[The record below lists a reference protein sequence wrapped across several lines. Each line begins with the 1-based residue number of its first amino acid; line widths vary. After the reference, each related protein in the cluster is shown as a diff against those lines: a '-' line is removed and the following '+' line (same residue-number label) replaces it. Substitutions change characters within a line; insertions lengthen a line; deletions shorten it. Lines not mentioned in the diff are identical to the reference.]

1 MEKRLIVAL
10 SGGLLLWIS
19 AVALLC
25 LVPPVSR
32 DALVHHLAIPRLYL
46 EAGGMAEYPAY
57 GFSYYPMNLDIL
69 YLIPLYLGND
79 IAPKFIHFAFGLLTA
94 WLIHRHLRPRLGRA
108 YALTGAI
115 LFLSIPIIVKLSITV
130 YVDLGLVFFSAA
142 ALFLLL
148 EWIRSGFRMRYLLA
162 SALACGLGM
171 GTKYNGLIVCFL
183 LTLFIPWID
192 SRYRPGEKPRLRRAT
207 GLALLYLAV
216 ALLAFSP
223 WMVRNW
229 RWTGNPIYPLYKRI
243 FNPEPPPAR
252 PVADPGPARKKG
264 RGQLTFRAQV
274 YGESSLEI
282 ALLPLRIF
290 FQGEDG
296 NPRYF
301 DGRLNPF
308 LFFLPIAA
316 FIRPRDPPEMRREK
330 GICLAFALLFL
341 AFALFST
348 VMRIRYIAP
357 MIPPLVVLSVFGMQ
371 NLWQKATRLG
381 KPYPARIGQAGGILL
396 LLFFLSLNVGYLASQ
411 YRYVRPLAYLSGAW
425 TRAEYISRYRPEY
438 PAMAYINQNLP
449 QDVRI
454 LFVFLG
460 GRGYYCHRP
469 YIFDFA
475 DKQSKLAMLA
485 RTASDP
491 GQIQAGLK
499 KIGITHLL
507 VGDRLLRSW
516 VAEKFSPQSAARLDR
531 FFQQHTRW
539 LFHENGV
546 SLLALKP
553 GPTEEERDVQGKK
566 RLRGGAGP

>member
-10 SGGLLLWIS
+10 SGGLLLWVV

-46 EAGGMAEYPAY
+46 EAGGMVEYPAY
-57 GFSYYPMNLDIL
+57 VFSYYPMNLDIL
-69 YLIPLYLGND
+69 YLIGLYLGND
-79 IAPKFIHFAFGLLTA
+79 IVPKFIHFAFALLTA
-94 WLIHRHLRPRLGRA
+94 WLIHRHLRPRLGRV
-108 YALTGAI
+108 YALIGAI

-142 ALFLLL
+142 ALFLLF
-148 EWIRSGFRMRYLLA
+148 EWIQSGFRIRYLLA

-171 GTKYNGLIVCFL
+171 GTKYNGLIACFL
-183 LTLFIPWID
+183 LTVFIPWID
-192 SRYRPGEKPRLRRAT
+192 SRYRPGERPRLTRAT
-207 GLALLYLAV
+207 GLVLLYLAV

-229 RWTGNPIYPLYKRI
+229 RWTGNPIYPLYNRV
-243 FNPEPPPAR
+243 FNPKPPPAQ
-252 PVADPGPARKKG
+252 AMAEPGTARKKG
-264 RGQLTFRAQV
+264 RGQLTFRAQA

-308 LFFLPIAA
+308 LLFLPIAA
-316 FIRPRDPPEMRREK
+316 FIRPRDPPEIQREK

-341 AFALFST
+341 AFALFTT

-357 MIPPLVVLSVFGMQ
+357 MIPPLVVLSVFGIH
-371 NLWQKATRLG
+371 NLWQKATHSH
-381 KPYPARIGQAGGILL
+381 PAKVARAGGILL
-396 LLFFLSLNVGYLASQ
+396 LLFFLSLNVSYLLSQ

-438 PAMAYINQNLP
+438 PAMEYINQNLP
-449 QDVRI
+449 TDARI
-454 LFVFLG
+454 LFVFMG
-460 GRGYYCHRP
+460 GRGYYCHRT

-475 DKQSKLAMLA
+475 NNQSKLATLA
-485 RTASDP
+485 RTASGP
-491 GQIQAGLK
+491 GQIHAGLK
-499 KIGITHLL
+499 KMGITHLL
-507 VGDRLLRSW
+507 MGDRLLQSW
-516 VAEKFSPQSAARLDR
+516 VAEAFSPQAAARLDR
-531 FFQQHTRW
+531 FFRHYTRW
-539 LFHENGV
+539 LFHQNGV
-546 SLLALKP
+546 SLLALEP
-553 GPTEEERDVQGKK
+553 RPTEEEKDVQGKK